1 MTATEDIFARPP
13 RSARRRTPAPPLVA
27 LDKKAHIL
35 CTVCGLQVQIPT
47 DRAARLC
54 DLCIEDL
61 DKSRA
66 HVAGCVADTLA
77 QLDANELA
85 WQHALQSS
93 SAAERWAKV
102 QAAMIGVAEGRIAQ
116 EVFDRQ
122 WAARKAEGGS
132 LAELMD
138 AHEAH
143 AATCDRIQARLAEL
157 YRATEE
163 INTAWLSK
171 EGI

>member
-1 MTATEDIFARPP
+1 MIDVGYLFDTEPK
-13 RSARRRTPAPPLVA
+13 RRRGKSVETEAR
-27 LDKKAHIL
+27 KAHIL
-35 CTVCGLQVQIPT
+35 CSVCLRPAQIPT

-54 DLCIEDL
+54 DLCSEDL

-66 HVAGCVADTLA
+66 HVAACTADVLA